1 MPLEVRNCLR
11 MFECVSV
18 YVCMCGVC
26 MYVVYVC
33 VCDVC
38 GICVVCV
45 CLCVGCVL
53 SSLLHTLSVTLLFM
67 VLAIYGQPQM
77 KI

>member
-1 MPLEVRNCLR
+1 

-18 YVCMCGVC
+18 CVCVVCVCMWC
-26 MYVVYVC
+26 VC

-45 CLCVGCVL
+45 CSCVGCVL